1 VQLSAFEDPPET
13 LVVLHARLQL
23 DGLVV
28 AVYGVEEPIE
38 VVLGVVDEVLA
49 VVADVAVGGDELVGG
64 YFVVVGVEVE
74 QLEGLGFSRLDFDED
89 LAVGLAL
96 THLVYILIIF
106 LKLPEETTSK
116 RGRRDGL
123 QRNEVVFDR

>member
-1 VQLSAFEDPPET
+1 MQLSAFEDPPET

-64 YFVVVGVEVE
+64 
-74 QLEGLGFSRLDFDED
+74 
-89 LAVGLAL
+89 
-96 THLVYILIIF
+96 
-106 LKLPEETTSK
+106 
-116 RGRRDGL
+116 
-123 QRNEVVFDR
+123 